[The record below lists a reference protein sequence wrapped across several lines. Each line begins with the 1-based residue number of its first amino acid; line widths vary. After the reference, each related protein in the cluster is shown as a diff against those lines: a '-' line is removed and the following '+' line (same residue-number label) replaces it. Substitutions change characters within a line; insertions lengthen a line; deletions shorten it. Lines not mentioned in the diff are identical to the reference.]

1 MEHGPI
7 TTRRRFLV
15 SVFWTTASIS
25 VRAVRTTSL
34 DLEDWKVLG
43 GSGIGNLG
51 EKLPEEFHVEV
62 DLVGSMDCNLALY
75 IRLSSSSAPT

>member
-7 TTRRRFLV
+7 TTRRRFFE

-25 VRAVRTTSL
+25 FRAVRTTSL

-43 GSGIGNLG
+43 GSGIGDLG

-62 DLVGSMDCNLALY
+62 DLGVSMGCNLALHVLA
-75 IRLSSSSAPT
+75 RLRQP